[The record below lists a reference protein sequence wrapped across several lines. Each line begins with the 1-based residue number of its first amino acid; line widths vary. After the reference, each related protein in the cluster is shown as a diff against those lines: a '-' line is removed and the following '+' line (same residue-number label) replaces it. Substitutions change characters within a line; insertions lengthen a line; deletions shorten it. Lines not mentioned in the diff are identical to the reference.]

1 MRLSLSPPVPRAVVP
16 VLAALALAGCSLF
29 GSDDGGPPVNADGG
43 IGQTCER
50 TTDCG
55 GALVCV
61 AGTCA
66 VEGSVGNGG
75 RCSANRDCVTGLYC
89 TPAGTCAA
97 AGGGNQ
103 GTACSSGGDCLRGFT
118 CVLDG
123 LAGTCAGAGQAD
135 LGATCA
141 ATLDCLAG
149 LVCTA
154 GGRCGRAAD
163 VYPPFAGVT
172 CAPDSSPF
180 RGMFEVPHPGRILAD
195 FYRLPFPN
203 DLRIKPDGKLELV
216 DFPRPGL
223 SLLGVDVVGLTAD
236 ALADD
241 FAGFSSVAPV
251 TFRFSS
257 PIDFASIQDGAALFV
272 VDITDP
278 AAADFGA
285 NRSRSFDYTTG
296 RGKYV
301 CQNALTL
308 SNKMSDPLA
317 PGHTYAAW
325 ISSAVRS
332 STGASPVLD
341 ADLAALLGD
350 VQPADAALAAAWT
363 RYANFRTYL
372 TRTSRIAADVATVAV
387 YTVGDAALVTRAL
400 AAQVAGGPLPALSDL
415 TLCDGTHV
423 SPCAGDGGRAC
434 GDSSGAF
441 WEIHGRVAVPRYQT
455 GTQPFE
461 RPADGGT
468 ILYND
473 FDRAPIQQ
481 GTEPVCFALTVPK
494 GAAPASG
501 WPLVVHA
508 HGTGGSFEDAIASG
522 IAQQLAT
529 ASRPMAT
536 LTLEG
541 IAHGA
546 RRGTSTRTPDSLMF
560 NVQNPRAARDNH
572 RQGAVDVMQALRVA
586 QVAPFTVGAAGAIQL
601 DPARTYFFGH
611 SQGAN
616 VGLPAVAT
624 GNDAKGVIVSGA
636 GSVLVEG
643 LLRKRSPVSTQ
654 ATLELLL
661 GEPVGGGHP
670 VMVLWQ
676 TFYDVIDPINFAP
689 LLVKRPPAGVAS
701 KHVMQL
707 WGKGDTY
714 SPESTMNNTGLA
726 AGLVAAEPLVAN
738 NGLGADS
745 RPITPGRAGGD
756 GQLRLAAQFQYD
768 GGAGFDGH
776 FVATRVPAAIADWKA
791 FLTSLAAGAPAV
803 P

>member
-1 MRLSLSPPVPRAVVP
+1 MLTSRWFAPVAA
-16 VLAALALAGCSLF
+16 LALALAGCSLF
-29 GSDDGGPPVNADGG
+29 GSDDGGLPPNADGG
-43 IGQTCER
+43 LGQGCDR
-50 TTDCG
+50 TSDCG
-55 GALVCV
+55 GALVCA

-89 TPAGTCAA
+89 TPAGACAA
-97 AGGGNQ
+97 AGGGDE

-135 LGATCA
+135 LGAACTA
-141 ATLDCLAG
+141 ITDCLAG

-154 GGRCGRAAD
+154 GGRCDRAAD

-180 RGMFEVPHPGRILAD
+180 RGLFEVPRAGRVLAD

-203 DLRIKPDGKLELV
+203 DLRVKADHTLDLL
-216 DFPRPGL
+216 DFPRPGP
-223 SLLGVDVVGLTAD
+223 SLIGVDVVGLTAD

-257 PIDFASIQDGAALFV
+257 AIDFASIQNGAALFV

-278 AAADFGA
+278 AAPDFGA
-285 NRSRSFDYTTG
+285 NRSRSFDYTSG

-301 CQNALTL
+301 CQNAVTL
-308 SNKMSDPLA
+308 SNKMSDPLE

-325 ISSAVRS
+325 ISSAVK
-332 STGASPVLD
+332 STTGGAPVLD

-350 VQPADAALAAAWT
+350 AQPGDAALAAGWT

-372 TRTSRIAADVATVAV
+372 QRTSHTAADVATVAV
-387 YTVGDAALVTRAL
+387 YTVGDAALVTRQL
-400 AAQVAGGPLPALSDL
+400 ATQVAAGAVPALSNL
-415 TLCDGTHV
+415 TLCDGTNV

-434 GDSSGAF
+434 GDSSGGF
-441 WEIHGRVAVPRYQT
+441 WEIHGKVAVPRYQQ
-455 GTQPFE
+455 GTEPYAT
-461 RPADGGT
+461 PTDGGA

-473 FDRAPIQQ
+473 FNRSPIQQ
-481 GTEPVCFALTVPK
+481 GTEQVCFALTVPK
-494 GAAPASG
+494 GVAPVSG

-508 HGTGGSFEDAIASG
+508 HGTGGSFKDAISSG
-522 IAQQLAT
+522 IATELAG

-541 IAHGA
+541 VAHGA

-560 NVQNPRAARDNH
+560 NVLNPRAARDNH

-586 QVAPFTVGAAGAIQL
+586 QVAPFTVGAAGAIHL
-601 DPARTYFFGH
+601 DPTRTYFFGH

-624 GNDAKGVIVSGA
+624 SNDAKGVIVSGA
-636 GSVLVEG
+636 GSVLIEG
-643 LLRKRSPVSTQ
+643 LMRKRSPVSSQ
-654 ATLELLL
+654 ATIQLLL

-676 TFYDVIDPINFAP
+676 TFYDAVDPINFAP
-689 LLVKRPPAGVAS
+689 LLVKRPPVGVAS

-707 WGKGDTY
+707 YGKGDTY
-714 SPESTMNNTGLA
+714 SPESTMTNTAIA
-726 AGLVAAEPLVAN
+726 AGLIAAEPVVVA
-738 NGLGADS
+738 NGLGVDP

-756 GQLRLAAQFQYD
+756 GSLRLAAQFQYD
-768 GGAGFDGH
+768 GGAAFDGH
-776 FVATRVPAAIADWKA
+776 FVGTRVPAAIADWKA
-791 FLTSLAAGAPAV
+791 FLTSLAAGAPNV